1 MTQCAVC
8 KERWPLKTTPKNS
21 SKYVCLRCSR
31 DKAFPKKF
39 SCENNM
45 IPSKVPAEL
54 QELTQIEEM
63 LIARALPIMRVY
75 IKPGGQRG
83 YSGHC
88 INLPQEVKELASK
101 LPRFPKDLP
110 VIIIGMKG
118 KENTM
123 KNVKVRRAKIH
134 AALLWLIK
142 NNPHYQDLEINL
154 EALNYLP
161 ENGVP
166 SDFLTID
173 TEEEIVADNETVL
186 PDEDV
191 VYNQTTE
198 ESTFLPLGEQ
208 KEQQIEAIR
217 KCIFEQQNSMD
228 WPTIGDQPLNEY
240 HTSHLA
246 TMAFP
251 TLFPDGKGDP
261 LDPSLLREVS
271 LLEKVKHL
279 IRFAE
284 KTDNEQWVYRF
295 ARHPRFA
302 YWAFDM
308 IQRKRVLQ
316 QSGIF
321 PETKPRRSTSYN

>member
-1 MTQCAVC
+1 
-8 KERWPLKTTPKNS
+8 
-21 SKYVCLRCSR
+21 
-31 DKAFPKKF
+31 
-39 SCENNM
+39 M

-83 YSGHC
+83 YTGHC

-110 VIIIGMKG
+110 VIIVGMKG

-123 KNVKVRRAKIH
+123 KNIKVRTAKVH

-142 NNPHYQDLEINL
+142 NNPHYQNLEINL

-166 SDFLTID
+166 SDFLTTD
-173 TEEEIVADNETVL
+173 TQEEIVADNETVL

-198 ESTFLPLGEQ
+198 KSTFLPLGEQ
-208 KEQQIEAIR
+208 KEQQIEAIS
-217 KCIFEQQNSMD
+217 KCIFAHSKIP
-228 WPTIGDQPLNEY
+228 WIG
-240 HTSHLA
+240 
-246 TMAFP
+246 
-251 TLFPDGKGDP
+251 
-261 LDPSLLREVS
+261 LL
-271 LLEKVKHL
+271 
-279 IRFAE
+279 
-284 KTDNEQWVYRF
+284 
-295 ARHPRFA
+295 
-302 YWAFDM
+302 
-308 IQRKRVLQ
+308 
-316 QSGIF
+316 
-321 PETKPRRSTSYN
+321 